1 MHLLTLPDRPRR
13 WRLLIL
19 EDTGELL
26 SADAKS
32 QTGQALS
39 RTLNVAD
46 GLVGQ
51 GFPTLV
57 LVTTNDE
64 IRALHPAIARPGRYA
79 SQIEFEALSNP
90 EASAWLNGRGF
101 AGDERQPRTLAELY
115 AIADGFATPEIG
127 RPLAGF
133 ASR

>member
-32 QTGQALS
+32 QTGQGLS
-39 RTLNVAD
+39 RMLNVAD

-51 GFPTLV
+51 GFPTLI

-64 IRALHPAIARPGRYA
+64 IRALHPAIARPGRCA
-79 SQIEFEALSNP
+79 SHIEFEALSDP
-90 EASAWLNGRGF
+90 EASGWLKGRGL
-101 AGDERQPRTLAELY
+101 AGDELGPEADCHRYLTVSERL
-115 AIADGFATPEIG
+115 ADGP
-127 RPLAGF
+127 
-133 ASR
+133 